1 MSLRQAFVSA
11 ELYESCGFSKTLV
24 RILCAF
30 RPGDSVAFQLSLTS
44 AMIVRFRH
52 GEVSDQVELPRLAR
66 VMQSRMT
73 QIMNLL
79 HLAPDIQESLLFP
92 PRFESGRAPIH
103 EKRLR
108 SIAAEIDWSRQRK
121 MWAGLESV

>member
-1 MSLRQAFVSA
+1 MGFFENVWRHALRQRAVSQRSFWLVTDGSHQPISKSSLARVWATIAALGPDGQDRGIISLRQAFVSA

-52 GEVSDQVELPRLAR
+52 GEVSDQVELARLAR
-66 VMQSRMT
+66 LMQ
-73 QIMNLL
+73 
-79 HLAPDIQESLLFP
+79 
-92 PRFESGRAPIH
+92 PR
-103 EKRLR
+103 
-108 SIAAEIDWSRQRK
+108 
-121 MWAGLESV
+121 